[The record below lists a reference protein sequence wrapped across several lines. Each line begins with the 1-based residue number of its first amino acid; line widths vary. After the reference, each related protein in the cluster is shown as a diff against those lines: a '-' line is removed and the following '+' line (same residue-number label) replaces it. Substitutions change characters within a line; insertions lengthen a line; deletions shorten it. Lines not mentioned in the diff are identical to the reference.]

1 MSRLK
6 HSGLVMA
13 LWLLAGCSAGGGEV
27 KGKKTGVTPAVTT
40 TAPGKVSAPARPPTP
55 APAAVPAGQSSAMEN
70 CSREL
75 NALKRLD
82 SRQYSRRKTQFD
94 RLMAGASVYT
104 GVRGDVAGGTRE
116 AVDAMYRFRTGKLC
130 AEISQDVLEALSR
143 QGEGGPSGNRQ

>member
-1 MSRLK
+1 MGRLK
-6 HSGLVMA
+6 HSGLVMV
-13 LWLLAGCSAGGGEV
+13 LWLLAGCSVGGGEM

-40 TAPGKVSAPARPPTP
+40 TVSGKVSAPAHPPTP
-55 APAAVPAGQSSAMEN
+55 APAAVPVGQSFAMEN

-82 SRQYSRRKTQFD
+82 SRQYSRRKMQFD

-143 QGEGGPSGNRQ
+143 QDGSGQSGNRQ

>member
-1 MSRLK
+1 
-6 HSGLVMA
+6 
-13 LWLLAGCSAGGGEV
+13 
-27 KGKKTGVTPAVTT
+27 
-40 TAPGKVSAPARPPTP
+40 
-55 APAAVPAGQSSAMEN
+55 MEN